1 MNELIRLYLIV
12 CPLIF
17 LGGFVDSVAG
27 GGGLITLPAYL
38 MAGLPTH
45 MAMGNNKVVNAIG
58 TGTAALRY
66 LKSGKVRVR
75 IAVISA
81 AGALAGSA
89 IGTRIALLIPED
101 ILKILMLV
109 ALPVVAVVLTV
120 KKDFGREGSTPAK
133 AYSSRYEAAAAALI
147 GLLIGCYDGLVGP
160 GTGTFMIMA
169 FTVALSMDLITA
181 SGCAKIGNLA
191 SNVASAVI
199 FILNGKVF
207 WALAVPA
214 ALCNAIGGYCGARY
228 AIRGGSGKIRGMIFL
243 VLGLMFVKMLWDL
256 LA

>member
-1 MNELIRLYLIV
+1 MDELIRLYLIV

-45 MAMGNNKVVNAIG
+45 MAMGTNKVVNAIG

-109 ALPVVAVVLTV
+109 ALPVVAVVLTL
-120 KKDFGREGSTPAK
+120 KKDFGRES
-133 AYSSRYEAAAAALI
+133 AA
-147 GLLIGCYDGLVGP
+147 P
-160 GTGTFMIMA
+160 GRT
-169 FTVALSMDLITA
+169 
-181 SGCAKIGNLA
+181 
-191 SNVASAVI
+191 
-199 FILNGKVF
+199 
-207 WALAVPA
+207 
-214 ALCNAIGGYCGARY
+214 
-228 AIRGGSGKIRGMIFL
+228 
-243 VLGLMFVKMLWDL
+243 
-256 LA
+256 